1 MTMALVTAGPLT
13 VSHNDSKS
21 DCNHENENDD
31 GGNPPSSFSFS
42 AFSVTELV
50 LVLVL
55 GLWTAHWAT
64 AGSAGMSR

>member
-13 VSHNDSKS
+13 VSHNDPKS
-21 DCNHENENDD
+21 DCNHDD
-31 GGNPPSSFSFS
+31 GGFPNGRK

-55 GLWTAHWAT
+55 GLWTAHRAT